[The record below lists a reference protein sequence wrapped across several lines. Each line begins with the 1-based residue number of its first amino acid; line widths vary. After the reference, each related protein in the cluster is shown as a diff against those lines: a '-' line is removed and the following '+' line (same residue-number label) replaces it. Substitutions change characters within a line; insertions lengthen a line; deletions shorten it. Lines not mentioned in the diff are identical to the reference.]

1 VLGRW
6 MRTRYRI
13 GFRVGYRHSFRWI
26 QHFRNECRFFTP
38 CYIAGAV
45 SGEVMTINKQ
55 TLVIE

>member
-1 VLGRW
+1 VLG
-6 MRTRYRI
+6 TGI
-13 GFRVGYRHSFRWI
+13 HSDGFSILGMSAG
-26 QHFRNECRFFTP
+26 FFTP